1 MKQSTMRNLAPEESL
16 WQEERHRLINSENFG
31 EAASSFLQTGITNSS
46 PKLTKQRKK
55 KQKTELDLEIRAVRK
70 RKRKLLNQLL
80 KDKLAQITDDDKPSK
95 KRNLIITI
103 DDSADKRNVRVLKE
117 ELKSKEEG
125 PANKSTNAEEDPKQ
139 TTISN
144 QTEEYLEYV
153 ETYHKT
159 VGEDEPVE
167 PIQSSQTVREV
178 EPIAVVEDDII
189 DRDTSQEEEEEVQ
202 RNLEKKATR
211 ANFKLSLPSLE
222 FIQPELNPFIDLYL
236 NYKEAHSQIPSADEA
251 NEALIQVASLGVD
264 SLKELLG
271 IVDDLWKESNKDTV
285 MEKLVRQ
292 FPFIPLF
299 PSFPYYH
306 SLIVKVLSFELG
318 RSMTDILSSNK
329 STSTD
334 SATPSRTH
342 TPKTAPLSPAY
353 LEERTAEYF
362 TLKDTSTQ
370 ENTLTEASS
379 ISQENIITQETATTK
394 AYTIQQEN
402 TLTEASTITQ
412 DNITTT
418 QGYTITEA
426 DTITQANYS
435 VEGSFKCS
443 LCDLV
448 LRTEAELKT
457 HNLKP
462 HRYNLLNK
470 KFLSSDNPR
479 IGQVNSPFLCPHCAE
494 LIPFNGRHKHMIAH
508 QIANFKSQWENCQ
521 RADS

>member
-1 MKQSTMRNLAPEESL
+1 
-16 WQEERHRLINSENFG
+16 
-31 EAASSFLQTGITNSS
+31 
-46 PKLTKQRKK
+46 
-55 KQKTELDLEIRAVRK
+55 
-70 RKRKLLNQLL
+70 L

-95 KRNLIITI
+95 KRNLMVTI

-159 VGEDEPVE
+159 AEEDELVK
-167 PIQSSQTVREV
+167 PIQSSQIVREV

-211 ANFKLSLPSLE
+211 ANFRLSLPSLE
-222 FIQPELNPFIDLYL
+222 FIQPELNPFINLYL

-285 MEKLVRQ
+285 LEKLVRQ
-292 FPFIPLF
+292 FPFIPLS

-318 RSMTDILSSNK
+318 RSVPDILSSNK

-379 ISQENIITQETATTK
+379 I
-394 AYTIQQEN
+394 
-402 TLTEASTITQ
+402 TQ
-412 DNITTT
+412 DNITT